1 MTAPSNQT
9 HGYGNAAVGV
19 TGIDVRQKLSPHFRL
34 SEFTRSRTAK
44 TYQLYNV
51 PREEAE
57 VANLRALAVNALE
70 PARALLG
77 SYVIITSG
85 FRCPTVNRLVGGS
98 ANSQHMLGE
107 AADIVVRGV
116 QCFDAATTIA
126 ASDIP
131 FDQLI
136 YEARLRDGAVSE
148 WLHISHR
155 RLGGN
160 RRQTLTIVKSDG
172 ERTVQT
178 GIQPLPDTSMPEGN
192 SDVA

>member
-1 MTAPSNQT
+1 MTMSSNQV
-9 HGYGNAAVGV
+9 HGYAMAPARDAGV
-19 TGIDVRQKLSPHFRL
+19 DIRQMLSPHFRL

-57 VANLRALAVNALE
+57 VANLRALAANVLE
-70 PARALLG
+70 PVRALFG
-77 SYVIITSG
+77 SFVIITSG

-107 AADIVVRGV
+107 AADVIVRGV
-116 QCFDAATTIA
+116 PCFDAATTIA

-136 YEARLRDGAVSE
+136 YEARLRDGDITE

-160 RRQTLTIVKSDG
+160 RRQTLTIIKSEG

-178 GIQPLPDTSMPEGN
+178 GIHPLLETAGPESN
-192 SDVA
+192 PDVA